1 MGAAQSIVAQVASNR
16 TVAYLYPS
24 DVSDARA
31 LWVNPAG
38 LGRVHEASLH
48 IDFTVGEPSASARL
62 RQLTFGFNSRG
73 LSFGY
78 QRDMFDGGVH
88 GHAFRLGLGA
98 GRGGLAAGLAGTLY
112 RGDTK
117 GSGVDFGVVYQPAAA
132 VAVGAVVRNV
142 RQPVVRGVPQI
153 ATIVPN
159 VTLKPFGP
167 AVALS
172 AEGRV
177 TVDSVLGYALGA
189 RFRSGGHLP
198 LGLLVRLDTDHAFR
212 RTALVFGLSVGG
224 RDVFGTAASIPAG
237 TSRVDLAN
245 FYGVITRTAER

>member
-1 MGAAQSIVAQVASNR
+1 MS
-16 TVAYLYPS
+16 PS

-38 LGRVHEASLH
+38 LGREREASLYL
-48 IDFTVGEPSASARL
+48 DFTVGEPSADARL

-88 GHAFRLGLGA
+88 GHTYRLGLGA

-117 GSGVDFGVVYQPAAA
+117 GSGWDFGVVYQPATSAA
-132 VAVGAVVRNV
+132 LGAVVRNV
-142 RQPVVRGVPQI
+142 RQPVVRGVRQI
-153 ATIVPN
+153 ATIVPT
-159 VTLKPFGP
+159 VTVKPFGP

-172 AEGRV
+172 AEGRF
-177 TVDSVLGYALGA
+177 TLDSVLGYAVGA
-189 RFRSGGHLP
+189 RFQSRSRLP
-198 LGLLVRLDTDHAFR
+198 LGALVRLDTDHAFHR
-212 RTALVFGLSVGG
+212 SALVFGLSVGG
-224 RDVFGTAASIPAG
+224 RDMFGAAASIPAS

-245 FYGVITRTAER
+245 FYAIITRTAVR